1 MAHLQ
6 LIAIEQELAI
16 LLEDVDIIVG
26 GGSNIL
32 LSDETDRLWPGDV
45 SAGRYPLQLRPASG
59 APVLLVNTG
68 AHYKY
73 LGRLV
78 VEFDGKG
85 VVIPA
90 SVDPH
95 RSGAYATNPQ
105 GGHRF
110 AGAPRPEV
118 SGIAKSLSQVLALL
132 DGSVFGKTDVFLNGR
147 CRIATHPLCTHADG
161 RAVGFLPSSILSSS
175 IIVQP
180 F

>member
-6 LIAIEQELAI
+6 LIAIEQELAP
-16 LLEDVDIIVG
+16 LLEDVDIIVA
-26 GGSNIL
+26 GGSNTL

-78 VEFDGKG
+78 VEFDGEG

-90 SVDPH
+90 TVEPH

-105 GGHRF
+105 GATASPGLPGPKF
-110 AGAPRPEV
+110 PE
-118 SGIAKSLSQVLALL
+118 
-132 DGSVFGKTDVFLNGR
+132 
-147 CRIATHPLCTHADG
+147 
-161 RAVGFLPSSILSSS
+161 
-175 IIVQP
+175 
-180 F
+180 